1 MPKPPSQKDFRFY
14 RDLLP
19 DEAFALVSDKRPGP
33 TDPVEEKTWSGI
45 MHLPDDVA
53 LTTSNHHGRQLA
65 TLYALWADWIEAIG
79 DDLDELHGGMLDAAD
94 CLQAS
99 TFDSLHGY
107 YRSAVANLRSAL
119 ELIAIGALG
128 NRAPQDKDYVRWKK
142 HNLGSFPFQSCV
154 RKLRGATSGSVP
166 ASVLKPGGWADTLYE
181 ELCPYTHSRPDASDG
196 EIWRSNGPIYV
207 NEAFEG
213 IFELQL
219 STYAAGYVFVKL
231 TRPQFGLPKRSGF
244 LFETPSL
251 LWSDDLAAAYNILSS
266 TA

>member
-1 MPKPPSQKDFRFY
+1 MPKPPPQKDFRFH

-19 DEAFALVSDKRPGP
+19 DEAFALVGGERPGP
-33 TDPVEEKTWSGI
+33 TDLVEEKTWSGI

-53 LTTSNHHGRQLA
+53 LTTSNHHGKQLT
-65 TLYALWADWIEAIG
+65 TLYDLWGDWVEAIG
-79 DDLDELHGGMLDAAD
+79 DDQDELHGGMLDAAD

-128 NRAPQDKDYVRWKK
+128 NVAPRDRDYVRWKK

-154 RKLRGATSGSVP
+154 RKLRGATLRAAP
-166 ASVLKPGGWADTLYE
+166 PSVLKAGGWADTLYE
-181 ELCPYTHSRPDASDG
+181 ELCPYSHSRPDASDG
-196 EIWRSNGPIYV
+196 EIWESNGPIYV
-207 NEAFEG
+207 AGAFNG
-213 IFELQL
+213 VFELQL

-231 TRPQFGLPKRSGF
+231 ARPQVTLPKHSRV

-251 LWSDDLAAAYNILSS
+251 LWSDDIAAAYKTVSK
-266 TA
+266 

>member
-1 MPKPPSQKDFRFY
+1 VSKPSFQKDFRFQ
-14 RDLLP
+14 RDVLP
-19 DEAFALVSDKRPGP
+19 DEAFALVSGKRPGP
-33 TDPVEEKTWSGI
+33 TDLVDDKTWSGI

-53 LTTSNHHGRQLA
+53 LTTSNHHGKQLA
-65 TLYALWADWIEAIG
+65 TLYGLWGDWIEAIG
-79 DDLDELHGGMLDAAD
+79 EDHDELHGSMLDAAD

-128 NRAPQDKDYVRWKK
+128 NLAPQDGDYVRWKK
-142 HNLGSFPFQSCV
+142 HNLGSFPFQSCM
-154 RKLRGATSGSVP
+154 RKLRGATSREVR

-196 EIWRSNGPIYV
+196 EIWESNGPIYV
-207 NEAFEG
+207 TGAFAG
-213 IFELQL
+213 VFELQL
-219 STYAAGYVFVKL
+219 STYAAGYVLVKL
-231 TRPQFGLPKRSGF
+231 ARPQFKSPKRSRF

-251 LWSDDLAAAYNILSS
+251 LWSDDIAAAYNVLGK
-266 TA
+266 